1 MIYQSLIFESTYYLD
16 RKNYHIIALLAP
28 FLLILESYLT
38 SRYTVKKNNC
48 DTNKTFSGAILLI
61 HMLGPAVL

>member
-1 MIYQSLIFESTYYLD
+1 MVDKKIID

-38 SRYTVKKNNC
+38 SRYTVKKIKEQKNNC